1 METMSYKTFVWPGNP
16 HTYREEWNRE
26 PEYTTVEGTAVFQG
40 MGPLKGTVRG
50 SGAFF
55 GAQAYENFRALM
67 ELAKEAAPGELRHP
81 LWGIRTAY
89 LTKLEL
95 VQEPKEN
102 YVGYSFTFTCAD
114 SDGEV
119 PK

>member
-1 METMSYKTFVWPGNP
+1 MEMMSYKTFVWPTNP
-16 HTYREEWNRE
+16 STYKEVWSREAK
-26 PEYTTVEGTAVFQG
+26 YSTAEGVTEFLG
-40 MGPLKGTVRG
+40 MGPLKGIVRG
-50 SGAFF
+50 TGAFF
-55 GAQAYENFRALM
+55 GERAYESFRDLMALA
-67 ELAKEAAPGELRHP
+67 EQKTPGDLRHP

-89 LTKLEL
+89 LTGLEL

-102 YVGYSFTFTCAD
+102 YVGYSFEFTCAD